1 MPGDLP
7 DPGIKQGLLY
17 CRPILYQKGD
27 VTKYGNRGTGT
38 PWFIRVEARAT
49 GACLLIS
56 YCYLS
61 LVKVHLKVEDKG
73 ALQCQTNVERLIEL
87 TLFKNVA
94 QFELL
99 MVRDE

>member
-1 MPGDLP
+1 M
-7 DPGIKQGLLY
+7 
-17 CRPILYQKGD
+17 
-27 VTKYGNRGTGT
+27 TKYGNRGTGT

-61 LVKVHLKVEDKG
+61 LVKVHQKVEDKG

-87 TLFKNVA
+87 TLFKNVT